1 MKAGG
6 REVLI
11 VDNDDGVVRAIQLR
25 LQQAGYRCATASC
38 GLQAMSLYDPL
49 HTALVIT
56 DLNMPSGSGA
66 DLIWSVR
73 QQGNTPMIVM
83 TGFANA
89 FEEELSHYPSITVL
103 QKPFETAT
111 LLDLIELELNTP
123 PMKSVA

>member
-11 VDNDDGVVRAIQLR
+11 VDNDDGAVRAIELR

-38 GLQAMSLYDPL
+38 GMQALSLYDPL

-73 QQGNTPMIVM
+73 QQGSTPVIVM

-89 FEEELSHYPSITVL
+89 FHEELSHYPGITVL
-103 QKPFETAT
+103 QKPFDSAA

-123 PMKSVA
+123 PTKSVA